1 MSIPFTKMHGCG
13 NDFILIDNREKILE
27 SLSLSNFVK
36 EICKRR
42 FNIGADGLILL
53 EKSSI
58 ANFKMRYFNADGS
71 EGEMCGNGARC
82 LCRFAYELDVAGKE
96 MTFETQNGIY
106 EAYIHDSHVKIKFPA
121 IKRNEVAL
129 NQVLSFNNQNETY
142 HYAYVGVPHT
152 VWLQDAF
159 DPSKWPSF
167 HEWGS
172 AIRNR
177 TDIFPQGTNVNLI
190 EIFDQHHIKIRTFE
204 RGVEE
209 ETFACGSGATASAIV
224 LRLLNLIEPPVTVKT
239 LGGTLVISFQLTEEM
254 IEDIFLEGNAVM
266 VCEGIIPL
274 ESLERCVSG

>member
-13 NDFILIDNREKILE
+13 NDFILIDNRENILKSI
-27 SLSLSNFVK
+27 SLTNFVK

-58 ANFKMRYFNADGS
+58 ADFKMRYFNADGS

-82 LCRFAYELDVAGKE
+82 LCRFAYELDVTGKE

-106 EAYIHDSHVKIKFPA
+106 EAYIYDSLVKIKFPA
-121 IKRNEVAL
+121 IKRNDVAL
-129 NQVLSFNNQNETY
+129 NQVLSINNQIETY

-152 VWLQDAF
+152 VWLQNSF
-159 DPSKWPSF
+159 DPLKWPSF

-172 AIRNR
+172 MIRNR
-177 TDIFPQGTNVNLI
+177 TNIFPQGTNVNLI

-224 LRLLNLIEPPVTVKT
+224 LRLLNLSEPPVTVKT
-239 LGGTLVISFQLTEEM
+239 LGGTLVVSFQLTEEM

-266 VCEGIIPL
+266 VCEGVIPL
-274 ESLERCVSG
+274 ESLERCVSC